1 MSLPGAP
8 AAAATIRASRMPL
21 PGTILAAFAV
31 VSPLL
36 PLLAERSMVALLSLF
51 ALAALVAHLA
61 LRRPLTMSGGR
72 ALFMAGGAVVAAG
85 ALSAAWALDGTLA
98 LKQAGQILGALVCM
112 AVLWPV
118 VAGLTAGEGRRI
130 SDALVLGVVLA
141 MVVLGVNAAF
151 DLPLHRLIHGIPADK
166 AVPQHLMNKGIVTAV
181 LLCWPAALAL
191 WLAGRRAWAV
201 LLPLIMAALVLPLDT
216 QTASFAILCAVAA
229 AALLAAIGRP
239 WLRIMAAGLV
249 LLVFLQP
256 VIVANLAAAG
266 GIEADWMPSSFRHR
280 VFIWDF
286 VAQRIAERPLLG
298 WGLEASRI
306 MPSFG
311 VEPPFGYRSVIPV
324 HPHNAFLQ
332 VWLEMGLFG
341 LVPVLVLVLLPLRA
355 IAGLASAP
363 RALAGGAWAAAV
375 AAALPGYGAGQS
387 WWLFTIVAQGMLV
400 MAVLRPTN
408 EARSQ

>member
-1 MSLPGAP
+1 MTPFVGP
-8 AAAATIRASRMPL
+8 TAAAATWTSRVPL
-21 PGTILAAFAV
+21 PGTILAAFAAV
-31 VSPLL
+31 APLL
-36 PLLAERSMVALLSLF
+36 PLFAQRAMVVLLSLF
-51 ALAALVAHLA
+51 ALAALGAHLA
-61 LRRPLTMSGGR
+61 LRRPLRMTGGR
-72 ALFMAGGAVVAAG
+72 ALFITGGVVVMVG
-85 ALSAAWALDGTLA
+85 ALSAIWALDAGPA
-98 LKQAGQILGALVCM
+98 LKQAGQILGALVCIG
-112 AVLWPV
+112 VLWPV
-118 VAGLTAGEGRRI
+118 VKALSATERCRLG
-130 SDALVLGVVLA
+130 DALVFGLVLA
-141 MVVLGVNAAF
+141 MLVAGVNAAL
-151 DLPLHRLIHGIPADK
+151 DLPLHRLLNGIPAEQ
-166 AVPQHLMNKGIVTAV
+166 AVPRHLMNKGIITAV

-191 WLAGRRAWAV
+191 WLSGRRGWAAV
-201 LLPLIMAALVLPLDT
+201 MPLAMAALVLPLDT
-216 QTASFAILCAVAA
+216 QTASFAMLCAIVA

-256 VIVANLAAAG
+256 VVVASLAAAG
-266 GIEADWMPSSFRHR
+266 GVDADWMPSSFRHR

-306 MPSFG
+306 IPDFG

-324 HPHNAFLQ
+324 HPHNTFLQ
-332 VWLEMGLFG
+332 VWLEMGLVG
-341 LVPVLVLVLLPLRA
+341 MVPVLILVLLPLRA

-387 WWLFTIVAQGMLV
+387 WWLFTIVAQVMLV